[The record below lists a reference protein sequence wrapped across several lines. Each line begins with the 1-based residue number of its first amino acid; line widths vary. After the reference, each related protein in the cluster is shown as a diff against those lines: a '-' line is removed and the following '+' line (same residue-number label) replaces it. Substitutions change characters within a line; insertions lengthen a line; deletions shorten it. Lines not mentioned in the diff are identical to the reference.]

1 MQEGLNQ
8 NILKGYCSQRIFGPN
23 AQTLFTWSSFW
34 ESFSEWEKAIYDR
47 PAFNLLR
54 VINGRLT
61 RYDPTTDVFLLHKVE
76 ESKYR
81 SLKNHASILTSD
93 GEGQHYGFKYH

>member
-1 MQEGLNQ
+1 MKKENEYRLYYDELGVPTGITVNEKIAG
-8 NILKGYCSQRIFGPN
+8 NYIRIN
-23 AQTLFTWSSFW
+23 
-34 ESFSEWEKAIYDR
+34 KAIYDR